1 MLYINYPNKMKKVFA
16 IMALLFAAL
25 IGFGLY
31 EYHKAPATLKNQK
44 AEIVLSATELKEQLT
59 NDSSARKRFGDK
71 VILVEGIV
79 SSVERGEHTAITIEA
94 SIRGE
99 LEKNTA
105 VPEAGQRVRLKGMLG
120 GYDEIF
126 EEVVLI
132 KCELE
137 D

>member
-1 MLYINYPNKMKKVFA
+1 MKKVFA

-25 IGFGLY
+25 ISFGLY
-31 EYHKAPATLKNQK
+31 EYNKAPATLKNQK
-44 AEIVLSATELKEQLT
+44 AEIVLSATELKEQLI

-105 VPEAGQRVRLKGMLG
+105 VPDAGQRVRLKGMLG

>member
-1 MLYINYPNKMKKVFA
+1 MKKVFA
-16 IMALLFAAL
+16 IMILLFVAL
-25 IGFGLY
+25 ISYGLY
-31 EYHKAPATLKNQK
+31 EYNKAPATLKNEK

-59 NDSSARKRFGDK
+59 NDSSARKRFYDK

-79 SSVERGEHTAITIEA
+79 SSVERGEHPAITIEA

-132 KCELE
+132 KCKLE
-137 D
+137 E